1 MSTSSNN
8 QGRAYEYAWITTLL
22 ETLNPIRETIIVH
35 NSSYEANKRAWKT
48 ISQDKQNL
56 FIASANAAVDA
67 ILELEP
73 CIEEANGDTLFL
85 EFQKDEAGE
94 AGDVRDIIIRRNNIN
109 WEIGLSIKHN
119 HTAVKHSRL
128 SHVLD
133 FGKEWYGIAC
143 SKQYW
148 DDINP
153 IFDML
158 NQEKRKGTNWSDL
171 SNKETDIY
179 VPLLQAFLDE
189 VERMYR
195 NEPDIAIRM
204 FEYLVGIK
212 DYHKIVSIDS
222 KRVTLVHTFNLYG
235 TLNQPSHIKVS
246 AFEVPVAETPTE
258 IIATR
263 FKKGSKTTVEIYM
276 DNGWAFSFRIHS
288 ASTRVQPSLKFDV
301 QFIST
306 PSSVLHIEC
315 KWNKIKWESIKTV
328 GGK

>member
-1 MSTSSNN
+1 MSAISND
-8 QGRAYEYAWITTLL
+8 QGRAYEYAWIKTLL
-22 ETLNPIRETIIVH
+22 ETLNPVRKTSIVH
-35 NSSYEANKRAWKT
+35 NSSYLANERAWNA

-56 FIASANAAVDA
+56 FITSANAAVDA
-67 ILELEP
+67 VLELEP
-73 CIEEANGDTLFL
+73 RIEENGDTLFL
-85 EFQKDEAGE
+85 EFQKDEVGE
-94 AGDVRDIIIRRNNIN
+94 TGDVRDIIIRRDNIN

-133 FGKEWYGIAC
+133 FGKEWYGIPC

-148 DDINP
+148 DDITP
-153 IFDML
+153 IFNML
-158 NQEKRKGTNWSDL
+158 NQEKSRGTNWSDL
-171 SNKETDIY
+171 NDKENDVY

-189 VERMYR
+189 VNRKYR
-195 NEPDIAIRM
+195 NENDIAIKL

-212 DYHKIVSIDS
+212 DYHKIVSNDS
-222 KRVTLVHTFNLYG
+222 KRITLIHTFNLHG
-235 TLNQPSHIKVS
+235 TLNQPSRIKVS

-258 IIATR
+258 IIAMR

-306 PSSVLHIEC
+306 PASVLHIEC
-315 KWNKIKWESIKTV
+315 KWNNK
-328 GGK
+328 